1 MLNYDEDEW
10 NVLRHADD
18 KLHHQNRREEHDG
31 FIGTA
36 NFSAKQY
43 KIASIWLGSA
53 PSVRWM
59 VRWMI
64 WYKIF
69 TVAEDSY
76 Y

>member
-43 KIASIWLGSA
+43 KIASI
-53 PSVRWM
+53 
-59 VRWMI
+59 
-64 WYKIF
+64 
-69 TVAEDSY
+69 
-76 Y
+76 